1 MSETST
7 TAMLVGT
14 RELFGTRSNVL
25 ATTVPRSQI
34 EDALAL
40 DPPADLILDVVRR
53 SEGKDDLERRTVN
66 VAWTRKDLESLLD
79 DTDAPALTFS
89 FDADELERAI
99 AGSDVEGHG
108 LRETAAVLTIAAAAA
123 AWGASG
129 ALGAVHD
136 EASLAER
143 GIAVEASTAVHT
155 EAGLTERGIGIQ
167 AVSHDEMTNVARGI
181 DAGTPPAVHD
191 ESTLAA
197 RGIEPGTL
205 PAIHDESTLAD
216 RGIEPGTLP
225 AIHDE
230 STLADRGI
238 EPGTLPAIHDESTL
252 ADRGI
257 EPGTIPVQDTATP
270 LIHDESTLAD
280 RGIEPGTIPVAAT
293 GGESGFD
300 FPSVDSGAL
309 AGIAGGLAGAGLLI
323 AAAAFATRRREP
335 GTV

>member
-205 PAIHDESTLAD
+205 PAIHDESTLAE
-216 RGIEPGTLP
+216 RGIEPGTP
-225 AIHDE
+225 
-230 STLADRGI
+230 
-238 EPGTLPAIHDESTL
+238 PAIHDESTL

>member
-14 RELFGTRSNVL
+14 GELFGTRSNVL

-53 SEGKDDLERRTVN
+53 SEGTDDFERRTVN
-66 VAWTRKDLESLLD
+66 VAWSRKDLESLLV

-123 AWGASG
+123 AWGATG
-129 ALGAVHD
+129 ASGAVHD
-136 EASLAER
+136 EASLAQR

-155 EAGLTERGIGIQ
+155 EAGLTERGIGI
-167 AVSHDEMTNVARGI
+167 VSPAHDEMTN
-181 DAGTPPAVHD
+181 
-191 ESTLAA
+191 AA

-238 EPGTLPAIHDESTL
+238 EPGTLPA
-252 ADRGI
+252 
-257 EPGTIPVQDTATP
+257 VQDTATP

-280 RGIEPGTIPVAAT
+280 RGIEPGTLPVAAT

-300 FPSVDSGAL
+300 FPSVDSGTL
-309 AGIAGGLAGAGLLI
+309 AGIAGGVAGAGLLI